1 MWTINKS
8 ISAAFEAGF
17 SVMESWPGWLS
28 LTVFSIVVG
37 VLAMVAYKY
46 TSNQRAIGA
55 IRDDIKANLLAVKL
69 FKDELPV
76 TFKAQGRVFVGAL
89 KLFLHSLVP
98 LAVMLIPLVPLI
110 TQMAM
115 HYEWR
120 PLPPGQEI
128 LLFADLKDG
137 TPLELHDLQLETP
150 QGLAIEAG
158 PQRVYL
164 EPTSRREG
172 RNQVVWRLRA
182 GQPGQHAVTIRLGSE
197 RVLKQIPISDQ
208 MHARACPVRP
218 GASVLDQILYPA
230 EQPARANDTIQRVE
244 ARLPTGSTPVFGWDM
259 HWIIT
264 FLIVS
269 IIAALIAKPIFKVR
283 I

>member
-1 MWTINKS
+1 MWIINRI
-8 ISAAFEAGF
+8 ISAAFEAVF
-17 SVMESWPGWLS
+17 SVMESWPAWLS
-28 LTVFSIVVG
+28 LTLFSIVVG

-76 TFKAQGRVFVGAL
+76 TFKAQGRVFVGAI

-98 LAVMLIPLVPLI
+98 LAVMMIPLVPLI
-110 TQMAM
+110 AQMAM
-115 HYEWR
+115 QYEWR
-120 PLPPGQEI
+120 PLHVGEEV

-137 TPLELHDLQLETP
+137 TPLEVRGLELDTP
-150 QGLAIEAG
+150 SGLAVEAG
-158 PQRVYL
+158 PHRIYL

-172 RNQVVWRLRA
+172 RNQIAWRLRA
-182 GQPGQHAVTIRLGSE
+182 TQPGPHTVTIRLQNE
-197 RVLKQIPISDQ
+197 RVVKQIPVGDRL
-208 MHARACPVRP
+208 HARACPVRP
-218 GASVLDQILYPA
+218 GASLLDQILYPA
-230 EQPARANDTIQRVE
+230 EQPASANDTIQRVE
-244 ARLPTGSTPVFGWDM
+244 ARLSPGSTPVFGWDV
-259 HWIIT
+259 HWVIT

-269 IIAALIAKPIFKVR
+269 IIAALIAKPFLNVR